1 MTTHLQ
7 RHANRMFSFVP
18 AGANG
23 FSWYAQQRGAFC
35 PSSTRLY
42 LPPAGARRRLQWLTS
57 PRRSTALRMDGVV
70 VEGEVDPGA
79 VEGTSLRILK
89 YPHPLLRAENAVV
102 AEDEFNDEL
111 KQTARGMLRIMYAS
125 RGVGLA
131 APQVGV
137 NKRLLVFN
145 PEGDAQAFL
154 QEVVMVNPVIVGSS
168 KKTEVEPEACLSFPG
183 MSGNVRRHEWV
194 KVEGY
199 RLNGKKFRVK
209 YEGWKARIFQH
220 EFDHLEGVM
229 YIDRLDDEDRERV
242 KQRLDELI
250 RDYNNNRYQDKQAA
264 L

>member
-1 MTTHLQ
+1 MATHLQ
-7 RHANRMFSFVP
+7 RNANRMLAFVP
-18 AGANG
+18 SGAKDL
-23 FSWYAQQRGAFC
+23 YRHAYQRGVFC
-35 PSSTRLY
+35 PSSTRFSSHSI
-42 LPPAGARRRLQWLTS
+42 GARRRLRWLISPRRNTS
-57 PRRSTALRMDGVV
+57 PRMDVV

-89 YPHPLLRAENAVV
+89 YPHPLLRAGNATV
-102 AEDEFNDEL
+102 AEDEFNDKL
-111 KQTARGMLRIMYAS
+111 KQTAREMLKIMYAS

-137 NKRLLVFN
+137 NIRLLVFN
-145 PEGDAQAFL
+145 PEGDSKAFL

-168 KKTEVEPEACLSFPG
+168 KRTEVEPEACLSFPG

-229 YIDRLDDEDRERV
+229 YIDRLSDEDRESV

-250 RDYNNNRYQDKQAA
+250 QDYNNNRYQDKQAA